1 MTGDFGGSLIA
12 GLRAGKE
19 LCNMKKKSAKKAV
32 THPQPL
38 ITSMTHPHPSA
49 TDPLGSWTGI
59 PADEGE
65 GPTQDA
71 DDL

>member
-1 MTGDFGGSLIA
+1 
-12 GLRAGKE
+12 
-19 LCNMKKKSAKKAV
+19 MKKKSAKKAV
-32 THPQPL
+32 THPHPL

-49 TDPLGSWTGI
+49 TDPLGSRTGV

-65 GPTQDA
+65 EPTQDA

>member
-1 MTGDFGGSLIA
+1 M
-12 GLRAGKE
+12 R
-19 LCNMKKKSAKKAV
+19 KKSAKKAV

-49 TDPLGSWTGI
+49 TDPLGSWTGV

-65 GPTQDA
+65 EPTQDA